1 MQMFSVRII
10 EVFQSFTT
18 CMLYVCIL
26 IFLRHPISQRYSFQ
40 YFPSQNPVKYKNIT
54 PLLENHKVIILNLFV
69 MVMMRSADFAENL
82 GWLINFRNTFKV
94 NAHLFDERSS
104 EGHD

>member
-54 PLLENHKVIILNLFV
+54 PLLGKPQSDHFKSL
-69 MVMMRSADFAENL
+69 
-82 GWLINFRNTFKV
+82 RNGD
-94 NAHLFDERSS
+94 DE
-104 EGHD
+104 EC